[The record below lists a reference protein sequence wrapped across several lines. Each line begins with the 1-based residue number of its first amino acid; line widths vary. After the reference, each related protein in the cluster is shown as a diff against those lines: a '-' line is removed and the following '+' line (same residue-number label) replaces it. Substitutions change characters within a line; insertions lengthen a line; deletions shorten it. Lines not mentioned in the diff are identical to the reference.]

1 MRKHV
6 SCGSADQGRWRFGID
21 AAGQIIG
28 ARRTLGQRL
37 QDFGLAPFAVSHK
50 PGETPC
56 GVFNGGAVPGMK
68 HPPSARLQLFAG
80 CHKVC
85 QVPVRGA
92 YKRAGPT
99 HHMVTRQ
106 TDIPPCKRNMVAKVA
121 RRMQHLERPAIA
133 RNDICVGDRVI
144 RVKMHVDAFSATGK
158 ALTGK
163 IVHDR
168 TSARK
173 GIAKGPDFCT
183 GGFRQL
189 CSKRRVIQMGMSHDD
204 MADVLVIGHGRQNG
218 LEMGIIVG
226 AGIDHGQSGCAQN
239 IGVGA
244 AKRHRRGVRRQDA
257 AQPRLHFFRDT
268 GNGIKGKNFRVHGL
282 SFWSVSLHGLAMTF
296 RWLKHYM
303 PRSLYGRAALILI
316 LPVITL
322 QLVVSVAFIQRH
334 FEGVTRQMS
343 NAAARE
349 INLIVE
355 TVNLA
360 DDTTERASDL
370 VFLSDVLRAGISYQ
384 DETAIEDR
392 RRWYDFS
399 GIVIDRIFTTR
410 IPGYRGIDLPDNDFV
425 NVFVDSDLGLLK
437 VQFDRR
443 RVSASNPHQLLVS
456 MVFFGGLMTLIAYF
470 YLRNQLRPITRLST
484 AAEAFGKGRNIPYS
498 PNGAIEVRAAGN
510 AFLDMRSRIERQIEQ
525 RTMMLSGVSH
535 DLRTPLTRLKL
546 GLSLIE
552 EEEAELLLQ
561 DVDEMERLLD
571 VFLSFAR
578 DAKEGDPE
586 EVDPFALVERI
597 VQDSARSGHD
607 VTLVSC
613 EGSGVASFRVVGVR
627 RAIENIIGNAVRY
640 GSKAEVSVVMTDKY
654 LRIRVEDDGPG
665 IPEDAREEAQ
675 KPFTR
680 LDPARN
686 QNKGT
691 GVGLGLA
698 IAADVARAHGGVLRL
713 GASETLGGLRAD
725 IVIGR

>member
-1 MRKHV
+1 
-6 SCGSADQGRWRFGID
+6 
-21 AAGQIIG
+21 
-28 ARRTLGQRL
+28 
-37 QDFGLAPFAVSHK
+37 
-50 PGETPC
+50 
-56 GVFNGGAVPGMK
+56 
-68 HPPSARLQLFAG
+68 
-80 CHKVC
+80 
-85 QVPVRGA
+85 
-92 YKRAGPT
+92 
-99 HHMVTRQ
+99 
-106 TDIPPCKRNMVAKVA
+106 
-121 RRMQHLERPAIA
+121 
-133 RNDICVGDRVI
+133 
-144 RVKMHVDAFSATGK
+144 
-158 ALTGK
+158 
-163 IVHDR
+163 
-168 TSARK
+168 
-173 GIAKGPDFCT
+173 
-183 GGFRQL
+183 
-189 CSKRRVIQMGMSHDD
+189 
-204 MADVLVIGHGRQNG
+204 
-218 LEMGIIVG
+218 
-226 AGIDHGQSGCAQN
+226 
-239 IGVGA
+239 
-244 AKRHRRGVRRQDA
+244 
-257 AQPRLHFFRDT
+257 
-268 GNGIKGKNFRVHGL
+268 
-282 SFWSVSLHGLAMTF
+282 MTF

-355 TVNLA
+355 TVNIA

-370 VFLSDVLRAGISYQ
+370 AFLSDVLNAGISYQ
-384 DETAIEDR
+384 DDSAIEDR